1 MWTFIFNKW
10 VKKRIIY
17 YDNDI
22 FFFITSKYFELDQ
35 SLFLYIHK
43 YLNRPK
49 NQKYSSHL
57 YINFSSVVIISSDQ
71 YLLVK
76 SKVFQQIDATFN

>member
-22 FFFITSKYFELDQ
+22 FFITSKYFELDQ
-35 SLFLYIHK
+35 SLFFYIHK

-76 SKVFQQIDATFN
+76 SKGFQQIDTTFN